1 MDSKKAIENLL
12 NFADVKINGER
23 EWDISVNNDSFY
35 SQVLKDGSLGLGEA
49 YMDNLWDCKELDKLI
64 FKILRADLKSKYD
77 KEIVLAVAKEKLKGI
92 FSSHTINNCKKDIHH
107 HYDIGN
113 ELFEK
118 MLDKRMVYSCGYWK
132 DVKSLEEAQEQKLD
146 LICKKIGLEP
156 GMTLLD
162 VGCGWGSFMKYAAE
176 KYGAICTGVTLSEEQ
191 IKLGEELCKGLPVKF
206 LYKDYREVKGEQYD
220 RIVSIGMFEHVGPE
234 NYKVYMGKMNELLKD
249 DGVFLL
255 HTIGGLDSGKGTDP
269 WIAKYIFP
277 NGAIPRIKAIGEAM
291 EDNFYMEDWHDF
303 GPDYDKTLMEWY
315 KRFLESWDSIK
326 DKYDNRFKRMWEYYI
341 LACAGAFRARDLALW
356 QIVMT
361 KKRVDKVECRFSWK
375 S

>member
-23 EWDISVNNDSFY
+23 EWDILVKDDYFY

-64 FKILRADLKSKYD
+64 FKILRADLKSRYD
-77 KEIVLAVAKEKLKGI
+77 KEIVLAVAKEKLKGM

-107 HYDIGN
+107 HYDLGN

-118 MLDKRMVYSCGYWK
+118 MLDKRMVYSCAYWK
-132 DVKSLEEAQEQKLD
+132 GVKSLEEAQEQKLD
-146 LICKKIGLEP
+146 LICKKIGLKP

-176 KYGAICTGVTLSEEQ
+176 KYGAICTGVTLSKEQ
-191 IKLGEELCKGLPVKF
+191 IKLGEELCKGVPVKF
-206 LYKDYREVKGEQYD
+206 LYEDYREVKGKQYD

-234 NYKVYMGKMNELLKD
+234 NYKVYMEKMNELLKD

-315 KRFLESWDSIK
+315 KRFLKNWESIK
-326 DKYDNRFKRMWEYYI
+326 ENYDEKFKRMWEYYI
-341 LACAGAFRARDLALW
+341 LSCAGAFRARDLALW

-361 KKRVDKVECRFSWK
+361 KKRVDKVECRFS
-375 S
+375 

>member
-1 MDSKKAIENLL
+1 MNSKKVIESLL
-12 NFADVKINGER
+12 DFADIKIDGKR
-23 EWDISVNNDSFY
+23 DWDLLVNDEYFY
-35 SQVLKDGSLGLGEA
+35 SQVLKDGSLGLGES
-49 YMDNLWDCKELDKLI
+49 YMNNLWNCHHLDQLI
-64 FKILRADLKSKYD
+64 FNILRADLKTKYD
-77 KEIVLAVAKEKLKGI
+77 KEIVLAAVKEKLKGV
-92 FSSHTINNCKKDIHH
+92 FLSHTINNCKNDIHH

-113 ELFEK
+113 DLFK
-118 MLDKRMVYSCGYWK
+118 GMLDKRMVYSCGYWK
-132 DVKSLEEAQEQKLD
+132 DVESLEEAQEQKLD

-176 KYGAICTGVTLSEEQ
+176 KYGAICTGVTLSKEQ
-191 IKLGEELCKGLPVKF
+191 IKLGEELCSGLPVKF
-206 LYKDYREVKGEQYD
+206 LYNDYREIKGEQFD

-234 NYKVYMGKMNELLKD
+234 NYKIYMKKMNELLKD

-277 NGAIPRIKAIGEAM
+277 NGAIPRIKNIGEAM

-303 GPDYDKTLMEWY
+303 GPDYDKTLMEWH
-315 KRFLESWDSIK
+315 KRFIKNWDNIK
-326 DKYDNRFKRMWEYYI
+326 ENYDERFKRMWEYYI
-341 LACAGAFRARDLALW
+341 LSCAGAFRARDLALW

-361 KKRVDKVECRFSWK
+361 KKRVDKISCRCS
-375 S
+375 